1 MPMSS
6 EEGGKSNLFSAYKVS
21 TADFED
27 FLCFLKLIT
36 FGLFIND
43 LSKSN

>member
-1 MPMSS
+1 MPTSL
-6 EEGGKSNLFSAYKVS
+6 EGGGEGELLSAYKVS